1 MQSLPRRTNGNE
13 IVKSFRR
20 IRDDANRVFNYSE
33 WLGTARAVAL
43 RNVHHPGN
51 QRGVA
56 AARLAGYSILSYIG
70 YDMLPEFWPEI
81 SRKFKLPFHA
91 EPGPRGVDSNPA
103 SN

>member
-1 MQSLPRRTNGNE
+1 MHLAGTEYRLGLERIRPSRYCGLLMQSLPRRTNGNE

-56 AARLAGYSILSYIG
+56 AARLAG
-70 YDMLPEFWPEI
+70 
-81 SRKFKLPFHA
+81 
-91 EPGPRGVDSNPA
+91 
-103 SN
+103 